1 MKFVKYESKKDF
13 LNENLEILLKEEYK
27 NELMLGIVLEHNDEK
42 VNNWFLGRIE
52 NNNEVKMVFLADD
65 DKQGLLFYCPTGDIS
80 KEEIEFFVDNIV
92 NLNINLDQVFGDK
105 KFSSIIAESYVEKSK
120 KIIIENSIIY
130 TLALKKLKQEHV
142 LEENEKLIK
151 LNFENSDM
159 GKMSQIVKDIHT
171 DISGVEACSDEE
183 ALRIANIYLKKGL
196 YILTDN
202 SEENVFC
209 HAVTVRKQINGCT
222 IGAVISPQEFRGKG
236 YGKKCIYAL
245 SKRLLEEGYNYITL
259 HVLST
264 NEAAKSVYEKVGFEF
279 IEETERF
286 VFNK

>member
-222 IGAVISPQEFRGKG
+222 IGAVISPKEFRGKG

>member
-13 LNENLEILLKEEYK
+13 LNENLEILLKEESK

-151 LNFENSDM
+151 LNYENSDM
-159 GKMSQIVKDIHT
+159 DKMSQIVKDIHT

-196 YILTDN
+196 YILTDD
-202 SEENVFC
+202 SEKNVFC

-222 IGAVISPQEFRGKG
+222 IGAVISPKEFRGKG
-236 YGKKCIYAL
+236 YGKKCIYEL
-245 SKRLLEEGYNYITL
+245 SKKLLEDGYNYIAL

>member
-130 TLALKKLKQEHV
+130 TLALKNLKQENV

-151 LNFENSDM
+151 LNFDNSDM

-222 IGAVISPQEFRGKG
+222 IGAVISPKEFRGKG

>member
-159 GKMSQIVKDIHT
+159 DKMSQIVKDIHT

-196 YILTDN
+196 YILTDD
-202 SEENVFC
+202 SEKNVFC

-222 IGAVISPQEFRGKG
+222 IGAVISPKEFRGKG

-245 SKRLLEEGYNYITL
+245 SKRLLEEGYTYIAL

>member
-1 MKFVKYESKKDF
+1 MKFVKYESKKEF
-13 LNENLEILLKEEYK
+13 LDENLEILLREEPK
-27 NELMLGIVLEHNDEK
+27 NELMLGIVLEHKDEK

-52 NNNEVKMVFLADD
+52 NDNEVKIIFLADD
-65 DKQGLLFYCPTGDIS
+65 DKEGLLFYCPTGDIS
-80 KEEIEFFVDNIV
+80 KEEIDFLTDNIV
-92 NLNINLDQVFGDK
+92 KLNINLTQVFGDK
-105 KFSSIIAESYVEKSK
+105 KYSITIAESYKTKSK
-120 KIIIENSIIY
+120 KIITQNSVIY
-130 TLALKKLKQEHV
+130 TLALKSIKQEHI
-142 LEENEKLIK
+142 LEKNEKLIK
-151 LNFENSDM
+151 LNSENSDM
-159 GKMSQIVKDIHT
+159 KKMSQIVKDIHT
-171 DISGVEACSDEE
+171 DISGVEACSDED

-196 YILTDN
+196 YILTDDREKN
-202 SEENVFC
+202 IFC

-222 IGAVISPQEFRGKG
+222 IGAVISPKEFRGRG

-245 SKRLLEEGYNYITL
+245 SKRLLEDGYNYIAL

>member
-13 LNENLEILLKEEYK
+13 LNENLEILLKEEAK

-42 VNNWFLGRIE
+42 VNKWFLGRIE
-52 NNNEVKMVFLADD
+52 NDNEVKIIFLADD
-65 DKQGLLFYCPTGDIS
+65 DKQGLLYYCPTGCIS
-80 KEEIEFFVDNIV
+80 IEEIEFLTDNIID
-92 NLNINLDQVFGDK
+92 LNINLNQIFGDK
-105 KFSSIIAESYVEKSK
+105 KCSSIIAESYSK
-120 KIIIENSIIY
+120 KTQKTIVENSMVY
-130 TLALKKLKQEHV
+130 TLALKKLKQEHF

-151 LNFENSDM
+151 LNSENADM

-183 ALRIANIYLKKGL
+183 ALRIANIYFKKGL
-196 YILTDN
+196 FILTDIN
-202 SEENVFC
+202 EKNIFC

-222 IGAVISPQEFRGKG
+222 IGAVISPKEFRGKG

-245 SKRLLEEGYNYITL
+245 SKKLLEDGYSYIAL

-279 IEETERF
+279 VEETERF